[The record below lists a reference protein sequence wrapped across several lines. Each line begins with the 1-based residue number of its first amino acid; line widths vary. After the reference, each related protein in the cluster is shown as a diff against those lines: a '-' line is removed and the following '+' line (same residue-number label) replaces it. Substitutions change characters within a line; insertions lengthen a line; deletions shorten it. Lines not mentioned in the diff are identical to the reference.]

1 MFKNIDPTNK
11 SIKPYKVYKDFT
23 LTHNQSASGH
33 VVLRASNASTFN
45 FMTGSAAS
53 QSFGTYNG
61 TTKQFSLGTHY
72 DIPNWHSINRLYYKN
87 WDKPFEVFG
96 VNNNKIQYRQLH
108 NTARIFTIPQELFG
122 EKVKPGSIEL
132 EDTSNGKT
140 FIIKDDGEGNLY
152 DFAFSASYAAYKS
165 SSFDRTHG
173 VAANGSGSQVGNVF
187 YEHGILVITDT
198 GSYYNVGLGTGHE
211 LKYKATHTNYEYEYM
226 VNAEVGEY
234 NGSTNISTTFQ
245 HSGSQTLPEGTIS
258 MSKFMPAGD
267 QPNSEGVGS
276 FKTSYTATSKYEGF
290 TTHSLFKPYV
300 TTIGLYNDDNE
311 LLVVAKLAKAVKL
324 SDDYET
330 NFIVR
335 FDI

>member
-23 LTHNQSASGH
+23 LTHNHSASGH
-33 VVLRASNASTFN
+33 LVLRASNANAWN
-45 FMTGSAAS
+45 FLTGSADS
-53 QSFGTYNG
+53 QSFGEYNPLTRKYSMGTY
-61 TTKQFSLGTHY
+61 Y

-87 WDKPFEVFG
+87 WDKPYEVFG
-96 VNNNKIQYRQLH
+96 GNNNKIQNRQLH
-108 NTARIFTIPQELFG
+108 NTARIFLVPQNLFG
-122 EKVKPGSIEL
+122 EKIKPGSIEL

-152 DFAFSASYAAYKS
+152 DNAFSASYANYKTG
-165 SSFDRTHG
+165 SFKTFPT
-173 VAANGSGSQVGNVF
+173 AAKGSGSQVGNVF
-187 YEHGILVITDT
+187 YEHGIIVITDT
-198 GSYYNVGLGTGHE
+198 GSYYNCGLGTGHE
-211 LKYKATHTNYEYEYM
+211 LKYQATHTNYEYEYM
-226 VNAEVGEY
+226 VNASVGEY
-234 NGSTNISTTFQ
+234 NGSTNISTTFER
-245 HSGSQTLPEGTIS
+245 SGSQTLPEGTVS
-258 MSKFMPAGD
+258 MSKFHPLGD
-267 QPNSEGVGS
+267 QPNANGIGT
-276 FKTSYTATSKYEGF
+276 FKTSYEAAGKYEGF

-311 LLVVAKLAKAVKL
+311 LLVVGKLAKAVKL